1 MNPAPLHAWIV
12 FGTVITAALALDL
25 LAFHRK
31 PRAVS
36 LRRALIESAC
46 WIALALAFDAWMY
59 FSIGPRA
66 GLDFLTAYVVE
77 KSLSLDNIFVFLII
91 FQTFRVPPQSQ
102 YKVLFGGVIGALLLR
117 AIFVV
122 AGIELLNLFHAL
134 TYIFGGLLVLIGLQM
149 LFSHERVARP
159 ERNWL
164 VRATQKIFPV
174 ANRFE
179 GNKFWVRVGNRRS
192 ATPLLL
198 ALVAIEA
205 MDIVFAVDS
214 VPAVL
219 AITRDTFIAYSSNA
233 FAILGLRTLYF
244 AVADV
249 FPRFRFLRQGV
260 AAILIFVGLKMALSE
275 KFTVSTPVS
284 LMVIGGIVALAIA
297 ASFVAGPRNPR
308 GARG

>member
-1 MNPAPLHAWIV
+1 MNPTPLHAWIV
-12 FGTVITAALALDL
+12 FGTVITAALAVDL

-31 PRAVS
+31 PRAIT
-36 LRRALIESAC
+36 LRRAFLESAC
-46 WIALALAFDAWMY
+46 WIALALAFDAWLY
-59 FSIGPRA
+59 FSFGPRT
-66 GLDFLTAYVVE
+66 GLDFLAAYVVE

-91 FQTFRVPPQSQ
+91 FQSFRVPPQSQ

-117 AIFVV
+117 AVFVV

-134 TYIFGGLLVLIGLQM
+134 TYIFGGFLVLMGLRM
-149 LFSHERVARP
+149 LLSRGRVARP

-164 VRATQKIFPV
+164 VRAAQKIFPV
-174 ANRFE
+174 VDRFE
-179 GNKFWVRVGNRRS
+179 GNKFWVRVGNRWS

-219 AITRDTFIAYSSNA
+219 AITRGAFVAYSSNA
-233 FAILGLRTLYF
+233 FAILGLRALYF
-244 AVADV
+244 AVADI
-249 FPRFRFLRQGV
+249 FPRFRFLHQGV

-275 KFTVSTPVS
+275 KLTVSTPVS
-284 LMVIGGIVALAIA
+284 IIVIAGIVALAIA
-297 ASFVAGPRNPR
+297 ASFAAAPKNPR
-308 GARG
+308 GSRG

>member
-12 FGTVITAALALDL
+12 FGTVITAALAVDL

-31 PRAVS
+31 PRPVS

-46 WIALALAFDAWMY
+46 WITLALAFDAFVY
-59 FSIGPRA
+59 FSMSPRA

-149 LFSHERVARP
+149 LFSRERVARP

-164 VRATQKIFPV
+164 VRATQKLFP
-174 ANRFE
+174 AAGHFD
-179 GNKFWVRVGNRRS
+179 GNKFWVRAGNRCS
-192 ATPLLL
+192 ATPLLF

-233 FAILGLRTLYF
+233 FAILGLRAVYF
-244 AVADV
+244 AVADI
-249 FPRFRFLRQGV
+249 FPRFRFLHQGV

-275 KFTVSTPVS
+275 KLTVSTPVS
-284 LMVIGGIVALAIA
+284 LIVIAGIVAVAIA
-297 ASFVAGPRNPR
+297 ASFAAGPSNPR
-308 GARG
+308 GARS